1 MKLSFAQFRKLS
13 PCRVV
18 VHSLDQALY
27 QVTVIHE
34 DAEQLLYE
42 DGGRPFRRHSIG
54 EVLEILRLM
63 PVSSATLRQ
72 RSAYD
77 EMIGQPP
84 REGDNVMEVPLSI
97 ELMPEL
103 TRH

>member
-1 MKLSFAQFRKLS
+1 MKLPFKQFRALE
-13 PCRVV
+13 PCDVI

-27 QVTVIHE
+27 QVIVMRDNREHLLVE
-34 DAEQLLYE
+34 D
-42 DGGRPFRRHSIG
+42 DGRPFRRHSLQ
-54 EVLEILRLM
+54 EVVEVLRLM
-63 PVSSATLRQ
+63 PVASALLRQ

-84 REGDNVMEVPLSI
+84 REGDNVMELPLHLDQAPPI
-97 ELMPEL
+97 

>member
-27 QVTVIHE
+27 QVIVIHE
-34 DAEQLLYE
+34 GTDHLLYE
-42 DGGRPFRRHSIG
+42 DGGRPFRRHSLG
-54 EVLEILRLM
+54 EVLEVLRLM
-63 PVSSATLRQ
+63 PVKSATLRQ

-77 EMIGQPP
+77 EMIGQPS
-84 REGDNVMEVPLSI
+84 REGDNLMEIPLGI
-97 ELMPEL
+97 QPIPEL
-103 TRH
+103 NRH

>member
-1 MKLSFAQFRKLS
+1 MKLNFDQFRKLA
-13 PCRVV
+13 PCDVV

-27 QVTVIHE
+27 QVTVISAGVE
-34 DAEQLLYE
+34 YLLTE
-42 DGGRPFRRHSIG
+42 ENGRPFRRHSMG
-54 EVLEILRLM
+54 EVMDILRLM
-63 PVSSATLRQ
+63 PVRKAVLRQ

-84 REGDNVMEVPLSI
+84 REGDNIMEVPLGI
-97 ELMPEL
+97 DLIQEP